1 MIRDIK
7 LKLMLEDSTISFL
20 EVKEDEEKQTL
31 LIISQG
37 SQINSFVLNDSDKKE
52 LIKVLEDK

>member
-37 SQINSFVLNDSDKKE
+37 SLINSFVLNEEDKKE
-52 LIKVLEDK
+52 LIKVLKN